1 MFERFQAFFQNLTAD
16 RPKSGFAPDD
26 PRIAVAALCM
36 QVMEA
41 DGQIKDSEK
50 KRLRKLLKEQY
61 ALDGR
66 QLDAL
71 MAAGLEAEST
81 AVDYFRFTSDLKRHL
96 NTEQRLE
103 LIGILWDIVYADGE
117 RSEMEDHVIWRVA
130 DLLGVSV
137 RDRVLQRQQAA
148 TRSGPAEESENEDDA
163 V

>member
-16 RPKSGFAPDD
+16 TPRSSFAPDD

-50 KRLRKLLKEQY
+50 KRLRTLLKDQY
-61 ALDGR
+61 GLDGK

-71 MAAGLEAEST
+71 IAAGQEAESD
-81 AVDYFRFTSDLKRHL
+81 AVDYYRFTSDLKRHL
-96 NTEQRLE
+96 DTEQRLE

-117 RSEMEDHVIWRVA
+117 RSEMEDDAIWRIA
-130 DLLGVSV
+130 ELLGVSA
-137 RDRVLQRQQAA
+137 RERIQKRQEAAKRVTGIDVVQ
-148 TRSGPAEESENEDDA
+148 DDA
-163 V
+163 D